1 MSNLSASLEDYL
13 EVICNLLETSDCVK
27 AVEIS
32 RKLNISRA
40 SVSEALNKLVEKGLI
55 IYEGHKGITITE
67 SGLLRAK
74 EVISKH
80 NTLTSFF
87 ENVLCLNKE
96 ESEDN
101 ACKIEHVISNEFF
114 DRLKKLT
121 NKELGLFNIPS
132 DIFVLLNVMDID
144 KTAKLYVSEMDFEED
159 LRQLINRKF
168 ALI

>member
-1 MSNLSASLEDYL
+1 MKIEEDFMSNLSASLEDYL

-40 SVSEALNKLVEKGLI
+40 SVSEALNKLAEKGLI
-55 IYEGHKGITITE
+55 LYEGHKGITITE
-67 SGLLRAK
+67 SGLERAK

-96 ESEDN
+96 ESEEN

-114 DRLKKLT
+114 DRLKEFQKYCESQP
-121 NKELGLFNIPS
+121 KFIEKFNES
-132 DIFVLLNVMDID
+132 LVKGN
-144 KTAKLYVSEMDFEED
+144 E
-159 LRQLINRKF
+159 
-168 ALI
+168 

>member
-40 SVSEALNKLVEKGLI
+40 SVSEALNKLAEKGLI
-55 IYEGHKGITITE
+55 FYEGHKGITITE
-67 SGLLRAK
+67 QGLSKAR

-87 ENVLCLNKE
+87 ENVLCLTKE
-96 ESEDN
+96 ESENN
-101 ACKIEHVISNEFF
+101 ACKIEHVITPEFF
-114 DRLKKLT
+114 NRLKDFQAFCESQPKFIE
-121 NKELGLFNIPS
+121 KFNERI
-132 DIFVLLNVMDID
+132 VKVN
-144 KTAKLYVSEMDFEED
+144 E
-159 LRQLINRKF
+159 
-168 ALI
+168 